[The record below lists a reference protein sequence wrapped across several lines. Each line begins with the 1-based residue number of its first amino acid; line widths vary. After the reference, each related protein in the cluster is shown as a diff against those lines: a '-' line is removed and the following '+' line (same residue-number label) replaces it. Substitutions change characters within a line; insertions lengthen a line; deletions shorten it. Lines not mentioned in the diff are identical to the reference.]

1 MKYIVEVKYTN
12 PAHEHVSLRRRVD
25 TVSRVVEA
33 RSEEEAINR
42 VANQQ
47 RALGFM
53 IREAKVIRPNS
64 LKEEIEQLEEKL
76 SANDSASEWISDFV
90 HSENPKFEGKTKKER
105 IRMALGAYYAA
116 KREKNEAVDLKK
128 IAAKKTERNKINMKP
143 TVSDTRIHE
152 ETDTI
157 QVDNQHLLN
166 NIEMIN
172 QELDVLTS
180 KPYQN
185 APILL
190 TQLRGCLE
198 RLSVLIPASATN
210 HFLNLSAELIYSLG
224 ETGHFLYIVYDTND
238 DGYVDGYAQIVS
250 SDELEDLIDMDEDE
264 ILHSDRDMMTNQQVN
279 SYRKRDDD
287 SGNSDE
293 Y

>member
-76 SANDSASEWISDFV
+76 SANDSASKWISDFV
-90 HSENPKFEGKTKKER
+90 KSDNPKFAGKSKKER

-166 NIEMIN
+166 NIEMVDKDS
-172 QELDVLTS
+172 QEEQEFKDKYFDRV
-180 KPYQN
+180 
-185 APILL
+185 
-190 TQLRGCLE
+190 R
-198 RLSVLIPASATN
+198 
-210 HFLNLSAELIYSLG
+210 
-224 ETGHFLYIVYDTND
+224 
-238 DGYVDGYAQIVS
+238 
-250 SDELEDLIDMDEDE
+250 ELEESEWKELWD
-264 ILHSDRDMMTNQQVN
+264 ILKGPDYSKFDKNKDWESQ
-279 SYRKRDDD
+279 YDG
-287 SGNSDE
+287 SGLKSWWD
-293 Y
+293 